1 MDQLNKIFENI
12 QGLMAA
18 YGLKIL
24 GAVLFFIV
32 GLWITHWIAKGIA
45 KVMNRRGW
53 DPSLQSFL
61 GSIIGI
67 GLKVLL
73 LVSVAGMIGIQTT
86 SFIAVI
92 GALGLAVGLAL
103 QGSLANFAGGVLI
116 LLFKP
121 FKVGD
126 LVESNGYTG
135 VVEEIQIFNTVLL
148 TPENKTVI
156 IANANMSNGI
166 IVNQS
171 RHGNLR
177 VDLTASVAADNDIDL
192 VRTIIMNVLNS
203 DTKIL
208 KDLTPGVFVSKLG
221 GYFTELAIRPYTTV
235 ENYWDVYF
243 GTLEKLQNA
252 FAQNGITAPVP
263 SQVLISKPV
272 LS

>member
-1 MDQLNKIFENI
+1 
-12 QGLMAA
+12 
-18 YGLKIL
+18 
-24 GAVLFFIV
+24 
-32 GLWITHWIAKGIA
+32 
-45 KVMNRRGW
+45 MNRRGW
-53 DPSLQSFL
+53 DQSLQSFL
-61 GSIIGI
+61 GSILSI

-73 LVSVAGMIGIQTT
+73 LISVAGMLGIETT

-92 GALGLAVGLAL
+92 GALGLAIGLAL

-126 LVESNGYTG
+126 IIETNGYTG
-135 VVEEIQIFNTVLL
+135 AVQEIQIFNTVLL
-148 TPENKTVI
+148 TSENKVVI
-156 IANANMSNGI
+156 IANSNVSNGI

-177 VDLTASVAADNDIDL
+177 VDLIASVAADNDMDL
-192 VRTIIMNVLNS
+192 VRRIILNVLSS
-203 DTKIL
+203 DEKIL
-208 KDLTPGVFVSKLG
+208 KDPPPGVFVSKLG

-235 ENYWDVYF
+235 ENYWGVYF
-243 GTLEKLQNA
+243 GTLEKVQNA
-252 FAQNGITAPVP
+252 FAQNGISAPVP